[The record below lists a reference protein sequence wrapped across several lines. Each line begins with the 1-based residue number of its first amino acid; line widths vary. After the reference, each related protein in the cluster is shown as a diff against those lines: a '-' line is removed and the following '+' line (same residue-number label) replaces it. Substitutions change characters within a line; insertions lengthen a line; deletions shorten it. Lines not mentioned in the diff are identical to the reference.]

1 MFSFLNPRRKVAS
14 GSYAA
19 TDLHGL
25 WLPGLD
31 GCAAD
36 VGEALELI
44 AALHDAGFRNLYA
57 TPGVGSGFPGN
68 QPERIRGSYESLL
81 PEIRKRWPDLRTGLA
96 ATYELDSRFYAHLKK
111 LDFLTLPGERLLLR
125 FPEEQ
130 EPLDLSDMLFR
141 IRIKGYKVL
150 LLQPEVLPYYTADSG
165 RFKRLREKEV
175 GLVVG
180 LASLAGLHGR
190 PVQKQTEA
198 LLLNGMAE
206 WCCSGITDARDAS
219 RIREI
224 ELPAK
229 LARHLE
235 QRPFRSP

>member
-1 MFSFLNPRRKVAS
+1 M
-14 GSYAA
+14 
-19 TDLHGL
+19 
-25 WLPGLD
+25 
-31 GCAAD
+31 
-36 VGEALELI
+36 
-44 AALHDAGFRNLYA
+44 
-57 TPGVGSGFPGN
+57 
-68 QPERIRGSYESLL
+68 
-81 PEIRKRWPDLRTGLA
+81 
-96 ATYELDSRFYAHLKK
+96 
-111 LDFLTLPGERLLLR
+111 
-125 FPEEQ
+125 
-130 EPLDLSDMLFR
+130 
-141 IRIKGYKVL
+141 
-150 LLQPEVLPYYTADSG
+150 
-165 RFKRLREKEV
+165 

-180 LASLAGLHGR
+180 LSSLAGLHGR